1 MHEWKRRQEKTMTEL
16 KRDGKIE
23 ERPMKTERKP
33 KENRQK
39 IGNERKL
46 TELHRAPSVSQ
57 GALVAV
63 LSMPREH

>member
-1 MHEWKRRQEKTMTEL
+1 
-16 KRDGKIE
+16 
-23 ERPMKTERKP
+23 MKTERKP